1 LNHLQSYF
9 VHVLGIGSQEEM
21 ARFGCKIVASG
32 KFSSDRK
39 LSYEGP
45 VVALDNFT
53 GDKDLLA
60 LSDDFVRKYWRQQDI
75 VVDVEIFER
84 Y

>member
-1 LNHLQSYF
+1 
-9 VHVLGIGSQEEM
+9 
-21 ARFGCKIVASG
+21 
-32 KFSSDRK
+32 
-39 LSYEGP
+39 

-60 LSDDFVRKYWRQQDI
+60 LSDDFVRKYWSKQDI